1 MFELVYT
8 SISPAGLSEVE
19 LMRMLKQWR
28 LKNQTLNVT
37 GMLLY
42 HDREIM
48 QILEGEEDKVKA
60 LFQTILMDNR
70 HRNIEVIYEGNI
82 KDRAFSE
89 WSMAF
94 KLLDEN
100 IIKIISA
107 GYEEFNLKM
116 SPITMIKESPNRG
129 KKTFLSLRDML

>member
-1 MFELVYT
+1 MFELLYT

-28 LKNQTLNVT
+28 LKNQALGIT

-70 HRNIEVIYEGNI
+70 HRSIEVIYEGNI
-82 KDRAFSE
+82 KDRAFGE

-100 IIKIISA
+100 IIKMISA

>member
-1 MFELVYT
+1 MFELLYT

-19 LMRMLKQWR
+19 LMGMLKQWR
-28 LKNQTLNVT
+28 LKNQALDIT

-70 HRNIEVIYEGNI
+70 HRSIEVIYEGNI
-82 KDRAFSE
+82 KDRAFGE

-100 IIKIISA
+100 IIKMISA

-129 KKTFLSLRDML
+129 KKTFLTLRDML

>member
-1 MFELVYT
+1 MFELLYT

-19 LMRMLKQWR
+19 LMGMLKQWR
-28 LKNQTLNVT
+28 LKNQALDIT

-70 HRNIEVIYEGNI
+70 HRSIEVIYEGNI
-82 KDRAFSE
+82 KDRAFGE

-100 IIKIISA
+100 IIKMISA

-116 SPITMIKESPNRG
+116 SPITMIKENPNRG

>member
-1 MFELVYT
+1 MFELLYT

-28 LKNQTLNVT
+28 LKNQALDIT

-60 LFQTILMDNR
+60 LFQTILLDNR

-94 KLLDEN
+94 KLVDEN

-116 SPITMIKESPNRG
+116 SPIAMIKESPNRG
-129 KKTFLSLRDML
+129 KNTFLSLRDML